1 MNIPLS
7 LSLRSSLLNIGR
19 PWVDRYFSLR
29 IQIPDDAEIFR
40 NDFRKLPGMLHQ
52 LNNAILRL
60 TGFLSHAVIQP
71 VDSAAGM
78 GIDNGERLVLF
89 PYIGYY
95 GAQDEMFEDI
105 GAVSGMEAVSVAEHM
120 VT

>member
-1 MNIPLS
+1 MIIAYILLIPL
-7 LSLRSSLLNIGR
+7 
-19 PWVDRYFSLR
+19 
-29 IQIPDDAEIFR
+29 
-40 NDFRKLPGMLHQ
+40 
-52 LNNAILRL
+52 
-60 TGFLSHAVIQP
+60 
-71 VDSAAGM
+71 
-78 GIDNGERLVLF
+78 LVLF